1 MVQAPCSMSK
11 AVHGRLSLKDAVDL
25 EFRKDKAR
33 RQKMEHTFLGF
44 RVEEIGADKR
54 MRKVC

>member
-1 MVQAPCSMSK
+1 MVQAPCSVSE

-25 EFRKDKAR
+25 EFRKDKAC

-44 RVEEIGADKR
+44 RVEEIGTD
-54 MRKVC
+54 